1 MYSQNRVTWYQLS
14 CTLCHQYCH
23 TYMNFWTQNSKTFF
37 FFYLKAICRIPPS
50 NVFNAILTVG
60 RHAIALWVMSV
71 CWVGPSGLES
81 RTVLGLSVGCHD
93 CLGQQPDGK
102 STELAVT
109 PLQYTQQYA
118 LAACRHC
125 HYCAAFQTARH
136 CFVFLLHIFRLSAGG
151 ILQLGGAVTKQ

>member
-50 NVFNAILTVG
+50 NVFNVILTVG

-93 CLGQQPDGK
+93 CLGQQPWREEHR
-102 STELAVT
+102 SCSHSATVHT
-109 PLQYTQQYA
+109 TV
-118 LAACRHC
+118 CTC
-125 HYCAAFQTARH
+125 S
-136 CFVFLLHIFRLSAGG
+136 LSALSLLCCFSDSKALLCFSPAY
-151 ILQLGGAVTKQ
+151 I